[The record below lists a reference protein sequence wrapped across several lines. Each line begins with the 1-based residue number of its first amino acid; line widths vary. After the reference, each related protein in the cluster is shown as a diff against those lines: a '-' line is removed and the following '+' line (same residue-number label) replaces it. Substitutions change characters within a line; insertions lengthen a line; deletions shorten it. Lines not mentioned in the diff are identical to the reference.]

1 MYSVLPTLQRQNTY
15 SFTLKKVTSSFAF
28 TTSLVSPEPWF
39 SSPSPPGSG
48 CVCVRGATTDESR
61 TTEWSAAPP
70 RIHDRR
76 PLSVDRAVGLGRPGP
91 VHERGAA
98 RARPRT
104 ASGLMQ
110 GGTVGV
116 GQAQPRGTDVLCL
129 PTEAAGR
136 VDACASR
143 SFSCTA
149 DHVLFLNLLSLCV
162 SLVYGDVVNLA
173 VRAIIFYQRT
183 ILLLIFY
190 SRHLV

>member
-98 RARPRT
+98 RARPHAGWHR
-104 ASGLMQ
+104 
-110 GGTVGV
+110 GGG
-116 GQAQPRGTDVLCL
+116 GRRDRRVLCL

-136 VDACASR
+136 VDACASQ
-143 SFSCTA
+143 
-149 DHVLFLNLLSLCV
+149 VLVAL
-162 SLVYGDVVNLA
+162 
-173 VRAIIFYQRT
+173 QT
-183 ILLLIFY
+183 MFY
-190 SRHLV
+190 S